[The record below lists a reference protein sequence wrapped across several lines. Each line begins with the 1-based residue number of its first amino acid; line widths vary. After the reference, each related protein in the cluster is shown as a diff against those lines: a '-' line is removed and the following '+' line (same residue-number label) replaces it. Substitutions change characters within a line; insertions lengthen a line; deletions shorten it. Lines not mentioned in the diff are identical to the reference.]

1 MIISLDNISL
11 SYGANL
17 VLQDITARI
26 EDQSRI
32 GLIGTNGAGK
42 STLLNIIY
50 GILEPDDG
58 ELARGSI
65 KNLGFLR
72 QDSGLENS
80 NSIWSE
86 MRSVFAHLREMEHE
100 MHKISEQIATT
111 PPESAEYKALS
122 QQYTRLQESFE
133 AQDGYNTDVK
143 IATVLSG
150 MGFWNVDRETSVDVL
165 SGGERTRLALCKLLL
180 QTPDLLILDEPTN
193 HLDFK
198 TLLWLED
205 YLADYKGALLIVS
218 HDRYFLDRLCTSV
231 WEVQNHRLSTYNGN
245 YSAYVLQKEEREE
258 RQRREYE
265 MQQQEIADMKD
276 FIARN
281 IVRASTSNRAKSRQK
296 ALDRMDI
303 TERPTPP
310 PKPPSIR
317 FKLSREPVKDV
328 LFIENMALSVG
339 EGEQEKLLFEGLN
352 LAVTRG
358 EKLAM
363 IGANGVGKTSLLRSV
378 LGEIPHNSGIIE
390 WGRNTDVCY
399 FDQGDDGFDSSKTA
413 INALWDL
420 YPREFEH
427 AIRTALGRAG
437 LVGEN
442 VFKQVGQLSGGER
455 ARLKFAK
462 LMLSHGNVLILDEP
476 TNHLDLATKEVI
488 DKALCEYEG
497 TLLIVSHDRYL
508 LNKFPTKIVEMH
520 PDGAVVFKG
529 RYESYLQQKQLQQNL
544 AAEKAA
550 PKPVTKAE
558 NAPKGGYRGK
568 KQRSEE
574 AQRQQRLR
582 ELEGKIE
589 LLEAEIWQLEDEIS
603 QPEIAS
609 DYLLVQEKCELLEA
623 KRLELDCTMNEW
635 SELE

>member
-1 MIISLDNISL
+1 MIISLENISL

-17 VLQDITARI
+17 VLKDITARV

-50 GILEPDDG
+50 GLLEPDEG
-58 ELARGSI
+58 ELARGSH
-65 KNLGFLR
+65 KQLGFLR
-72 QDSGLENS
+72 QDSGLANENS
-80 NSIWSE
+80 VWSE
-86 MRSVFAHLREMEHE
+86 MRSVFEHLRMMELEMQ
-100 MHKISEQIATT
+100 KISEEIAKTI
-111 PPESAEYKALS
+111 PESAAYKALS
-122 QQYTRLQESFE
+122 QRYTTLQESFE
-133 AQDGYNTDVK
+133 AQDGYNIDVK

-150 MGFWNVDRETSVDVL
+150 MGFGNVDRETSVDVL

-205 YLADYKGALLIVS
+205 YLAEYKGALLIVS

-231 WEVQNHRLSTYNGN
+231 WEVQNHRLTAYNGN
-245 YSAYVLQKEEREE
+245 YSAYVVQKEEREE
-258 RQRREYE
+258 RQRREYD

-303 TERPTPP
+303 AERPVPP
-310 PKPPSIR
+310 PKPPHIR
-317 FKLSREPVKDV
+317 FQLSREPVKDV
-328 LFIENMALSVG
+328 LFIENLSLSVG
-339 EGEQEKLLFEGLN
+339 DNEQQKHLFENLKLN
-352 LAVTRG
+352 VVRG

-363 IGANGVGKTSLLRSV
+363 IGANGVGKTSLLRTI

-390 WGRNTDVCY
+390 WGRNTDICY
-399 FDQGDDGFDSSKTA
+399 FDQGDDGFDSLKTA

-427 AIRTALGRAG
+427 TIRTALGRVG
-437 LVGEN
+437 LIGEN

-462 LMLSHGNVLILDEP
+462 LMLSRGNVLILDEP

-488 DKALCEYEG
+488 DRALCEYEG

-520 PDGAVVFKG
+520 PDGVVVFKG
-529 RYESYLQQKQLQQNL
+529 RYDQYVQQKQQNATAAAQQS
-544 AAEKAA
+544 APATKPDSKA
-550 PKPVTKAE
+550 T
-558 NAPKGGYRGK
+558 GYRNK

-574 AQRQQRLR
+574 VMQRQLLR
-582 ELEGKIE
+582 ELEELIE
-589 LLEAEIWQLEDEIS
+589 MLETEIWQLEDEIA
-603 QPEIAS
+603 QPDVAS
-609 DYLLVQEKCELLEA
+609 DYLLVQEKCSLLEG
-623 KRLELDCTMNEW
+623 KRLELDCAMNKW
-635 SELE
+635 SELES